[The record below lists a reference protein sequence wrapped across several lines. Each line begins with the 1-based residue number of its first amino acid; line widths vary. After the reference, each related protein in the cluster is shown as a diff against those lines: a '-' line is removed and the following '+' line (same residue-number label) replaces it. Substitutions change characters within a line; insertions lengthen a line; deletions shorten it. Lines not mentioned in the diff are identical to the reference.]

1 MKGLVKF
8 EMSVPAHIHEKDGI
22 FVASCPA
29 LDVVSQGDDKE
40 QALANLTE
48 ALQLFVETCYEMGTL
63 GDVLREQGLQ
73 PGEAEEDIDDEDW
86 IRVPVPLS
94 LIATNAQ
101 ACAA

>member
-8 EMSVPAHIHEKDGI
+8 EMSVPARIRVDGDI

-29 LDVVSQGDDKE
+29 LDVVSQGGSKE
-40 QALANLTE
+40 QALANLVE

-63 GDVLREQGLQ
+63 GEVLREQGFQ
-73 PGEAEEDIDDEDW
+73 PGEAVEDIDDDDW
-86 IRVPVPLS
+86 IHVPLS

-101 ACAA
+101 ACPA